1 MKTPS
6 FLQSLVT
13 FSAIIC
19 VIGFGHFYL
28 HTSLHSLMLISLII
42 AGFSALPLSQDR
54 FTSIRKAMNKG
65 IQTALPAIYIFLLI
79 GVLIAALI
87 QSGTLASLIYYGLTF
102 ISPSIFLPAGLL
114 LCSLMS
120 IATGTSWGTVG
131 TAGVVLVSLGQTM
144 GLPIPIIAGM
154 VVSGASFGDKMS
166 PVSDTTNLAAMSSG
180 TDLYRHIKSMTY
192 TTGPAFL
199 ITLIIFSFI
208 GIFYSQNSHTQIDL
222 SIILSAITHTYS
234 VSLLSLLPL
243 AVMIIMSLKK
253 YSAEVAMLSASTV
266 AVILAIWLQ
275 NADLSAVLASL
286 YKGGDFS
293 TGLNDL
299 DILFNRGGMASMMW
313 TLSLAL
319 MALALGGI
327 LNHFGFLHVLIKGI
341 LVKVKRTGTL
351 VATTILACFIGNVAM
366 GEAYMSIILGGSL
379 FGEAFDDQSLDR
391 SVMSRSL
398 EEGATLTTALIPWTT
413 AGAFFSSSLG
423 VNVFD
428 YAPWAILNWLNPL
441 LSIAFAY
448 LGIAMFK
455 KTSSLTYKPT
465 T

>member
-6 FLQSLVT
+6 FLQSLLT
-13 FSAIIC
+13 FSAIIS
-19 VIGFGHFYL
+19 VIGFGHFAL

-42 AGFSALPLSQDR
+42 AGVSALPLSQDK
-54 FTSIRKAMNKG
+54 FTSIRKAMNTG

-87 QSGTLASLIYYGLTF
+87 QSGTVASLIYYGLTF
-102 ISPSIFLPAGLL
+102 ISPAVFLPAGLL

-144 GLPIPIIAGM
+144 GLPIPIVAGM

-199 ITLIIFSFI
+199 LTLIAFSLI
-208 GIFYSQNSHTQIDL
+208 GFFYSQHQLVQIDL
-222 SIILSAITHTYS
+222 SQ
-234 VSLLSLLPL
+234 LLSTITDTFSISIITLLPL
-243 AVMIIMSLKK
+243 LVMIIMSVKK
-253 YSAEVAMLSASTV
+253 YSAEVAMLSASCI
-266 AVILAIWLQ
+266 AIILATWLQ
-275 NADLSAVLASL
+275 QANLSTVLTSL
-286 YKGGDFS
+286 YNGGNFN
-293 TGLNDL
+293 TGLENL
-299 DILFNRGGMASMMW
+299 NHLFNRGGMASMMW

-341 LVKVKRTGTL
+341 LAQVKRAGTL
-351 VATTILACFIGNVAM
+351 VATTILACFIGNIAM
-366 GEAYMSIILGGSL
+366 GEAYMSIILGGNL
-379 FGEAFDDQSLDR
+379 FGEAFDEQSLDR

-455 KTSSLTYKPT
+455 KHTSR
-465 T
+465 